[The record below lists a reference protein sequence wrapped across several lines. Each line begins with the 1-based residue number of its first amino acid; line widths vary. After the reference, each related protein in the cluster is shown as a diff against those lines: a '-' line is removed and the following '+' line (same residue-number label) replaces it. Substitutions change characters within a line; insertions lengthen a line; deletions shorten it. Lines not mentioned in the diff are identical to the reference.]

1 MADETGTS
9 GTDTSKT
16 TDSAKTDDTSKATVS
31 VTVKDDAKDAA
42 GKSGSAD
49 KKSTGDDDAA
59 GLKSALQKER
69 KTREALEKQIRDGE
83 LAKLPELERYKT
95 LSDELGKEVE
105 KLKTENMQRRVAME
119 LGLNWTIGKRITG
132 DSEDEMRAD
141 GAELLKQFKQDQD
154 QKTKDDPKNKTTNDA
169 RKTGAVG
176 GPTMNDKLRAL
187 AGRQRTLG

>member
-1 MADETGTS
+1 MADDSTDKT
-9 GTDTSKT
+9 TDTSKT
-16 TDSAKTDDTSKATVS
+16 TDTATKDDTSKATVS
-31 VTVKDDAKDAA
+31 VTVKDDAKDA
-42 GKSGSAD
+42 GKSSDAD

-69 KTREALEKQIRDGE
+69 KQREALEKQIRDGE

-132 DSEDEMRAD
+132 DTEDEMRAD
-141 GAELLKQFKQDQD
+141 GAELLKQFKSDE
-154 QKTKDDPKNKTTNDA
+154 QKTKDDPKNKTTNDT